1 LSPYESKVVLS
12 LVEDGRRELDR
23 AEVIAKLGV
32 SPGSADLV
40 IRSLRRKGWL
50 ERAGRGR
57 YLLIP
62 PDQGPEVIG
71 ESNILAL
78 ASRLV
83 DPYYIGYGTAAAHYG
98 LTTQVRN
105 VVWIATTTSGI
116 RNRQIHDAAVR
127 FVHLS
132 PRKFFGFEDVPV
144 FGYPVHMSDREKTI
158 IDCVDRLRF
167 AGGVSEVRQMLAIA
181 AHRVDWQKLVG
192 YLETIGSVSL
202 AQRFG
207 FLADT
212 TEARMPDDARARLK
226 RMLRSSSRS
235 FLGPSEKPKNA
246 IGYNAEWQIL
256 VHFSPKDLGGEVA
269 MPAGRSAARSH

>member
-1 LSPYESKVVLS
+1 MNYNLRSLSPYESKVVLF
-12 LVEDGRRELDR
+12 
-23 AEVIAKLGV
+23 
-32 SPGSADLV
+32 
-40 IRSLRRKGWL
+40 RRKGWL

-105 VVWIATTTSGI
+105 VVSIATTTSGI

-235 FLGPSEKPKNA
+235 FLGPSEKPNNA
-246 IGYNAEWQIL
+246 IGYNAEWQLL

-269 MPAGRSAARSH
+269 LPAGRSAARSH

>member
-1 LSPYESKVVLS
+1 MLS

-78 ASRLV
+78 ASRFV

-98 LTTQVRN
+98 LITQVRN
-105 VVWIATTTSGI
+105 VVWIASTTSGI

-235 FLGPSEKPKNA
+235 FLGPSEKPNNA
-246 IGYNAEWQIL
+246 IGYNAEWQLL

-269 MPAGRSAARSH
+269 MPDGHSAGRSH